1 MAKNNGK
8 SVKMILPPALG
19 SYANLFTP
27 RSVEEGQDPKYSLCL
42 LWPKRDAPDDA
53 PSKPAKELWNEREK
67 QVGLSALIKAI
78 DEVAISK
85 FGPNYKSDKKL
96 KMPLHD
102 GDVDQ
107 SDKSEYKGCV
117 YINANANKDRQPG
130 IVDAKLQAVFD
141 EKEAYSGCFY
151 RASVSVFAYEGATYR
166 GVGIGLNNVQV
177 VKKGPR
183 IDGRADAAKE
193 FGEFAEAGEVGGGA
207 GAGGGAEAKGS
218 DDIGDIV

>member
-27 RSVEEGQDPKYSLCL
+27 RAVEEGQEPKYSLCL
-42 LWPKRDAPDDA
+42 LWPKKDAPETA
-53 PSKPAKELWNEREK
+53 PSKPARELWNERER

-85 FGPNYKSDKKL
+85 FGPNYKQDKKL

-107 SDKSEYKGCV
+107 SDKSEYAGCV
-117 YINANANKDRQPG
+117 YINANASKDRQPG
-130 IVDAKLQAVFD
+130 IVDIKLQPVFE
-141 EKEAYSGCFY
+141 EKEAFSGCFY

-193 FGEFAEAGEVGGGA
+193 FGEFAEAGDAGGA
-207 GAGGGAEAKGS
+207 AAGTKGS
-218 DDIGDIV
+218 DADIGDIV